1 MMIRQSNVLIINADL
16 IWLHSSSDLSL
27 LNLNLK
33 KEKKSSEKKCL
44 TVAIGDIILE
54 SRMNAGGRGRE
65 RGESNVPNG
74 FSSHGVM
81 YHTECINPM
90 NVANLLD

>member
-33 KEKKSSEKKCL
+33 KEKKSSEKK
-44 TVAIGDIILE
+44 
-54 SRMNAGGRGRE
+54 NA
-65 RGESNVPNG
+65 
-74 FSSHGVM
+74 
-81 YHTECINPM
+81 
-90 NVANLLD
+90 